1 MLLRISA
8 GILFLLFLTACK
20 SKVEKITPAKE
31 KITESVYAAG
41 ILKTKNQYDVYASV
55 NGVLKEV
62 LVTEGDLVKKGS
74 PLFRITNTQSQ
85 LITENAQIAAE
96 AVSITANTAR
106 LKELQNNTVLAKV
119 RLDNEASLLQRQRN
133 LWKEQIGSRNE
144 VDIREVAYKTAATAY
159 EAAKLE
165 LAQLQQQIRYQSLQA
180 NKAVEISKSN
190 AADFTVK
197 SNADGIVY
205 AVYKEKG
212 EMVSPQSPLA
222 VVGDSAAFILEL
234 QVDEYDIARVKA
246 GQKIAVNM
254 DSYKGRV
261 FEAVVLK
268 INPLMNERSKS
279 FTVEAAFVQLPTAL
293 YPNLTCE
300 ANIIIQ
306 VKPAAL
312 TIPRSYLMDGDTVM
326 LAGGEKRKVITG
338 LKDYQKAEIIS
349 GITVSDILIK
359 PAQ

>member
-1 MLLRISA
+1 MLLKISPV
-8 GILFLLFLTACK
+8 ILISLLLMACK
-20 SKVEKITPAKE
+20 SKEQKISPAEE

-41 ILKTKNQYDVYASV
+41 VLKTTNQYDVYASV

-62 LVTEGDLVKKGS
+62 LVTEGDRVKKGS

-85 LITENAQIAAE
+85 LNTENAQIAAE
-96 AVSITANTAR
+96 AASLSANAAR
-106 LKELQNNTVLAKV
+106 LKELQNNTVLAKAKME
-119 RLDNEASLLQRQRN
+119 NEASLLQRQRN
-133 LWKEQIGSRNE
+133 LWNQQIGTRNE
-144 VDIREVAYKTAATAY
+144 VDSREVAYKTAATAY
-159 EAAKLE
+159 EAAKLA
-165 LAQLQQQIRYQSLQA
+165 LAQLQQQLRYQSMQA
-180 NKAVEISKSN
+180 NKAVEISQSN
-190 AADFTVK
+190 TADYTVK
-197 SNADGIVY
+197 SSTDGIVY
-205 AVYKEKG
+205 TVLKEKG
-212 EMVSPQSPLA
+212 EMVTPQSPLA

-254 DSYKGRV
+254 DSYKGTV
-261 FEAVVLK
+261 FEAVVVK

-279 FTVEAAFVQLPTAL
+279 FTVEAAFVQRPPVL

-306 VKPAAL
+306 DKPKAL
-312 TIPRSYLMDGDTVM
+312 TIPRTFLLDGDTVL

-349 GITVSDILIK
+349 GITASDILIK
-359 PAQ
+359 PVQ